1 MKKLLLLSTLAIA
14 GGTVLPAQGKDDE
27 SVKHKKHAKDAKHEH
42 KKHAHKK
49 DHEHKAKDKRHH
61 HAKSHAQQA
70 QPTTVKQYT
79 PNAQTTPVTQTGTNK
94 AGWSK
99 WLGLGGATAA
109 SAVTTK
115 TMAGEV
121 HHRGPAGFF
130 EKHNFPT
137 NWTYGWVGKWVNGQ
151 WLFAGYDLNW
161 WKENYPTYYK
171 DVVRPEA
178 TRAGVPVHE
187 VTKLMKKK

>member
-1 MKKLLLLSTLAIA
+1 MKKLLLISALAIA
-14 GGTVLPAQGKDDE
+14 GGAVLPTQGQE
-27 SVKHKKHAKDAKHEH
+27 EPVKHKKHAKDKMHEH

-49 DHEHKAKDKRHH
+49 DHEHNAKDKKHH
-61 HAKSHAQQA
+61 YTKSHAKQA
-70 QPTTVKQYT
+70 PTTVKQYT
-79 PNAQTTPVTQTGTNK
+79 PRTQATPVAQTGTTK

-115 TMAGEV
+115 AVAGEV
-121 HHRGPAGFF
+121 HHRGPAEFF
-130 EKHNFPT
+130 EKHNFPA

-161 WKENYPTYYK
+161 WKENYPAYYR

-178 TRAGVPVHE
+178 TKAGVPVHE
-187 VTKLMKKK
+187 VTKLIKKR